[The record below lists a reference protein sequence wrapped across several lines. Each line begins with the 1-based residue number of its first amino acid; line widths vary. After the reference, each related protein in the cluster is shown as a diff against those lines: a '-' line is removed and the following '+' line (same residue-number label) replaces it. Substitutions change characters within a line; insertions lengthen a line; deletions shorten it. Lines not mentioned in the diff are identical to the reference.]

1 MSAKPK
7 SPKPKKIHPQIE
19 ELKLIIRSM
28 NFQFVE
34 ELRFHPTRMWRFD
47 LAIPSQKLA
56 IEYQGLGALGARKG
70 KDGKVHIGGHASV
83 GGMSN
88 DCEKLNAATA
98 LGWKVLKFTAL
109 HFDSRKRESAKLTDP
124 YTTIKDAIMGVQHPQ
139 PTLF

>member
-7 SPKPKKIHPQIE
+7 TPKKRHPQIE

-28 NFQFVE
+28 NFEFVE
-34 ELRFHPTRMWRFD
+34 ELRFHPVRMWRFD

-70 KDGKVHIGGHASV
+70 KDGKVHVGGHASV

-109 HFDSRKRESAKLTDP
+109 HFDQRKREVNKLSAP
-124 YTTIKDAIMGVQHPQ
+124 YHAIKDAIMGIQHPQ